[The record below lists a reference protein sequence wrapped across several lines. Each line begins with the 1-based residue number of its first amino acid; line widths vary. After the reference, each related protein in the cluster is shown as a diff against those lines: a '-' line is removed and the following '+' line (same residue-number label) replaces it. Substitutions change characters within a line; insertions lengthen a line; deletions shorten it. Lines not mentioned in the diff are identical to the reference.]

1 MQEENRV
8 KITEI
13 KEYYTVKRK
22 EKNAAGEMV
31 EVVKNLYRYK
41 EVRLVTGWAR
51 FGHFLLDRV
60 FYTIVEALF
69 GLAIGVFLGLTGNAG
84 WFDNTGDILMKI
96 FCYAILYPWY
106 YILLEY
112 SSQASLAKL
121 ILGRVVVN
129 EYGEKPTFGQI
140 VGRNYARLVPFEAF
154 SCFSDSGW
162 HDSWS
167 KTYVIRK
174 QDLADL
180 KTLAKLQEHLAK
192 PTSTTL

>member
-1 MQEENRV
+1 MQEENKV

-31 EVVKNLYRYK
+31 EIVKNLYRFK

-51 FGHFLLDRV
+51 FGHYMLDRL
-60 FYTIVEALF
+60 FYFVIELLF
-69 GLAIGVFLGLTGNAG
+69 GLAIGAFLGLTRNGSWLENG
-84 WFDNTGDILMKI
+84 GETLITI
-96 FCYAILYPWY
+96 FGYVVLYPWY

-121 ILGRVVVN
+121 ILRRVVVN

-174 QDLADL
+174 QDLEDL
-180 KTLAKLQEHLAK
+180 RTLAKLQEHLAK
-192 PTSTTL
+192 PTVTPL

>member
-1 MQEENRV
+1 MNENRV

-31 EVVKNLYRYK
+31 DVVKNLYRFK
-41 EVRLVTGWAR
+41 EIRLVTGWAR
-51 FGHFLLDRV
+51 FGHFMLDRV
-60 FYTIVEALF
+60 FYTIIEGLF
-69 GLAIGVFLGLTGNAG
+69 GLALGVFLGLTGNAG
-84 WFDNTGDILMKI
+84 WFDREGDIIIKV
-96 FCYAILYPWY
+96 FCYVILYPWY

-121 ILGRVVVN
+121 VLGRVVVN

-154 SCFSDSGW
+154 SCFSDLGW

-180 KTLAKLQEHLAK
+180 KTLAKLQEHLAEQ
-192 PTSTTL
+192 PRETAV

>member
-22 EKNAAGEMV
+22 ERNSAGEMV
-31 EVVKNLYRYK
+31 EVVKNLYRFK
-41 EVRLVTGWAR
+41 ELHLVTGWAR
-51 FGHFLLDRV
+51 FGHYMLDRL
-60 FYTIVEALF
+60 FYFVVELLF
-69 GLAIGVFLGLTGNAG
+69 GVAIGAFLGLTGNG
-84 WFDNTGDILMKI
+84 DWLENGGDNIITVFG
-96 FCYAILYPWY
+96 YVVLYPWY

-121 ILGRVVVN
+121 ILKRVVVN

-154 SCFSDSGW
+154 SCFSDLGW

-174 QDLADL
+174 QDLEDL
-180 KTLAKLQEHLAK
+180 KILARLQEHLAK
-192 PTSTTL
+192 PTTAPL